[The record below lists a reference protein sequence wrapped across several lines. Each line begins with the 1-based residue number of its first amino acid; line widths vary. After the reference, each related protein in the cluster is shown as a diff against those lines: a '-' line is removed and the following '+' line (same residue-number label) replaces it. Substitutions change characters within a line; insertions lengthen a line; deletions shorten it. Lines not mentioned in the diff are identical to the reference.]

1 MTKRTDSSD
10 HWRIVD
16 SARETFNDGSMQG
29 LKANADDNESDSGSR
44 GLDFLSNGFKVRT
57 TDPDSN
63 ASGGTYIYLAFAEH
77 PFVSS
82 KGVPVT
88 AR

>member
-1 MTKRTDSSD
+1 
-10 HWRIVD
+10 
-16 SARETFNDGSMQG
+16 MQG
-29 LKANADDNESDSGSR
+29 LKGNADDNESDSGSR